1 MRVRKNSYAARD
13 KATRTALMVV
23 NPRPTLGYCLV
34 QSGHCKS
41 TSAARALL
49 KTGRVWVNGAVEVS
63 FSRRIAVDFVV
74 RVMPADTD
82 RATDVGEASD
92 DDSSPHLIAWC
103 KPCGVLCT
111 ARDEL
116 GRDDYRSASAPE
128 LSRPG
133 IHPVGRLDCHS
144 CGLLLFT
151 TDGRLTRAL
160 LDPATA
166 VPREYECV
174 VRGRVCEDALR
185 ARLRAGVDAVR
196 FGPGVRYEAEL
207 LEACALAPG
216 ESYEHANCDGDDRR
230 DDGEGPFLPTATAKM
245 DDCGVAEPL
254 TRVRVVVR
262 EGRHRMVRRMLAH
275 CGYPVLNLRRLAY
288 GAVKLGGLRAG
299 QARLATA
306 EERRWARSLTAGA
319 VAAGGRGAAGDA
331 VPRDAVTLFGLHL
344 SFACT
349 AHDALLARIEV
360 RPLARCNQHQ
370 VLHPVH

>member
-1 MRVRKNSYAARD
+1 
-13 KATRTALMVV
+13 MVV

-166 VPREYECV
+166 VPREYESV
-174 VRGRVCEDALR
+174 VRGRVCEEALR

-196 FGPGVRYEAEL
+196 WAGRPLRGGAARGVRARTRREL
-207 LEACALAPG
+207 RACQRD
-216 ESYEHANCDGDDRR
+216 SDDRR
-230 DDGEGPFLPTATAKM
+230 DDGEGLSCPP
-245 DDCGVAEPL
+245 P
-254 TRVRVVVR
+254 
-262 EGRHRMVRRMLAH
+262 
-275 CGYPVLNLRRLAY
+275 
-288 GAVKLGGLRAG
+288 
-299 QARLATA
+299 Q
-306 EERRWARSLTAGA
+306 RRWTTAALRS
-319 VAAGGRGAAGDA
+319 R
-331 VPRDAVTLFGLHL
+331 
-344 SFACT
+344 
-349 AHDALLARIEV
+349 
-360 RPLARCNQHQ
+360 
-370 VLHPVH
+370 

>member
-1 MRVRKNSYAARD
+1 MVMSDTLNICGGTSTMALNS
-13 KATRTALMVV
+13 
-23 NPRPTLGYCLV
+23 NPRPTLGYFLV
-34 QSGHCKS
+34 QHGHCRS

-49 KTGRVWVNGAVEVS
+49 RSGRVAVNGAIEVS
-63 FSRRIAVDFVV
+63 ISRRIAADFDV
-74 RVMPADTD
+74 RVLTGVAG
-82 RATDVGEASD
+82 ATGVGEAFD
-92 DDSSPHLIAWC
+92 DASPHLVVWC

-111 ARDEL
+111 MRDEL

-160 LDPATA
+160 IDPATA

-174 VRGRVCEDALR
+174 VRGHVCEEALR
-185 ARLRAGVDAVR
+185 ERLRAGVEAVR

-216 ESYEHANCDGDDRR
+216 ESYEHASCAGDDRR
-230 DDGEGPFLPTATAKM
+230 DDGEGPFLSTAAAAI
-245 DDCGVAEPL
+245 DGGGEPL

-275 CGYPVLNLRRLAY
+275 SGHPVLSLRRLAY
-288 GAVKLGGLRAG
+288 GAVRLGGLRAG
-299 QARLATA
+299 DARLATA
-306 EERRWARSLTAGA
+306 AERRWARSLTAG
-319 VAAGGRGAAGDA
+319 VAAVGSSAAVGGGAAPCGA
-331 VPRDAVTLFGLHL
+331 VPRFGLHL
-344 SFACT
+344 SFSCT
-349 AHDALLARIEV
+349 AHDALSARIEV
-360 RPLARCNQHQ
+360 RPLARCPHAFDP
-370 VLHPVH
+370 LT